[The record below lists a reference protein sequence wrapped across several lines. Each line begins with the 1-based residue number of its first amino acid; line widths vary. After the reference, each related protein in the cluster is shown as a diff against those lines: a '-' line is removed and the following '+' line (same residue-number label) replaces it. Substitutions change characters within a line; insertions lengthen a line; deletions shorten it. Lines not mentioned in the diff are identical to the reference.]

1 LSSSQTDCR
10 PVACGVK
17 ETFVGCQPGV
27 PFPVPRCLL
36 HLQEGKQA
44 AWNIVNFVPRLRTER
59 ARDVATASPKCPFRD
74 PNLTQIAPVLHR
86 RRGKQAARDI
96 VNFVPKRVPNAFQ
109 NASKTG
115 FLYPGFGPAR
125 VSLWRVRR
133 RPGRPAPASGG
144 GAWRCARRWR
154 RACAEPRRSRDAREA
169 PRPGGAPDGC
179 VR

>member
-1 LSSSQTDCR
+1 
-10 PVACGVK
+10 
-17 ETFVGCQPGV
+17 VGCQPGV

-109 NASKTG
+109 NASKAG
-115 FLYPGFGPAR
+115 FCTPVLVPRGSVFGEFGVGQNGLHLHQVVAH
-125 VSLWRVRR
+125 
-133 RPGRPAPASGG
+133 G
-144 GAWRCARRWR
+144 GACADGVV
-154 RACAEPRRSRDAREA
+154 RAQGRVNRAMLVERGVLAAHQTGAFAELMEER
-169 PRPGGAPDGC
+169 
-179 VR
+179 